1 MATAAQ
7 EYRDKAATCLRL
19 SKTMD
24 DDNRR
29 RLEGIARRWLELGHS
44 VGSGVKREREMDDP
58 FRQTRD
64 PRMRADRY
72 QRLARQYFDLAKE
85 ASSPSLRADYQR
97 TAEEYR
103 LLAQGELRVSERES
117 ETATARS

>member
-1 MATAAQ
+1 
-7 EYRDKAATCLRL
+7 
-19 SKTMD
+19 
-24 DDNRR
+24 
-29 RLEGIARRWLELGHS
+29 
-44 VGSGVKREREMDDP
+44 VKEQAMDDP

-97 TAEEYR
+97 TAEDYR
-103 LLAQGELRVSERES
+103 VRAQGELRLLERES
-117 ETATARS
+117 ATATARS